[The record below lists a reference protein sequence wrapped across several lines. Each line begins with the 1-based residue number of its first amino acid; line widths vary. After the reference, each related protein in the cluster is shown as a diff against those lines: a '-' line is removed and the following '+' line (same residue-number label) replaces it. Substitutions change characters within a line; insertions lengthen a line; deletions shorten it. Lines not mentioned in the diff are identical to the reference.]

1 MSRHGLTISRSSYY
15 AYLASAKAYVEGA
28 LGETGA
34 GESAAA

>member
-1 MSRHGLTISRSSYY
+1 MSRHGLTISRSSDY